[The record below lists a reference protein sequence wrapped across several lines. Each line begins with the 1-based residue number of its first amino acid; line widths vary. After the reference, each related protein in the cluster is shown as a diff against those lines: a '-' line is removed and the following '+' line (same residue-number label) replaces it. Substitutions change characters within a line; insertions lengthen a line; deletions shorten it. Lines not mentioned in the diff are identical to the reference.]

1 MSKQT
6 STISAINLAQFIAEK
21 TDRNLFLTGK
31 AGTGKTVFL
40 KEFKEHTK
48 KRIAVLAPTGISA
61 INAGAQ
67 TIHSFFR
74 FDFSPY
80 IPSAINISTQDD
92 AETYG
97 NEVLREVDMI
107 IIDEISM
114 VRADLLDRIDHKLRL
129 SRSCNKRFGGVQLL
143 MIGDLFQLPPVVT
156 RADRDLLDKYYA
168 SNYYFFNSEALKDVG
183 FDTVCLNKVY
193 RQSDEE
199 FLKILDSAR
208 LGNLNWNCIN
218 KLNSRFIPDYEAKD
232 DSDYITMVSLKRD
245 ADRIND
251 SKLNNI
257 DASSQQYNA
266 TINGKFPKDAYPVPE
281 NLVLKVGTQV
291 MFAKNNYNVGYR
303 NGTIGKI
310 SRLEDDYITVNVGGR
325 DISVGRSSWEN
336 VEYVLDNENRVINED
351 VVGRFVQ
358 FPLKPAWAITV
369 HKSQGLTFDN
379 AVIDLPHT
387 FESGQAYVAFSRC
400 RALEGIVLKRK
411 VNPSTF
417 FVDKVIV
424 SFYDQLEKNL
434 DVVANRVSYIPFEW
448 DETPEENNE
457 TAAIDTEL
465 AEALKSWRLEES
477 RSKNLRAFQILTN
490 RALNEIAIVK
500 PKNLEQLGYIS
511 GVGLSTISKF
521 GEDIIRIVNGGTVV
535 TKSEVKATHPAMTQA
550 SPASLEN
557 KKSWDVTLEMYCAGK
572 SVSEI
577 VKERGLTQDTIYNH
591 LMRFVD
597 SGELDA
603 HEFVSG
609 EIIREVRVFKANNPE
624 CERLKE
630 IFDGLGGK
638 VSYSEIRFALKC
650 L

>member
-1 MSKQT
+1 MSKQ
-6 STISAINLAQFIAEK
+6 SNTISAINLAQFIAEK

-156 RADRDLLDKYYA
+156 KADRDLLDKYYA

-281 NLVLKVGTQV
+281 NLVLKV
-291 MFAKNNYNVGYR
+291 A
-303 NGTIGKI
+303 
-310 SRLEDDYITVNVGGR
+310 
-325 DISVGRSSWEN
+325 
-336 VEYVLDNENRVINED
+336 
-351 VVGRFVQ
+351 
-358 FPLKPAWAITV
+358 
-369 HKSQGLTFDN
+369 
-379 AVIDLPHT
+379 
-387 FESGQAYVAFSRC
+387 
-400 RALEGIVLKRK
+400 
-411 VNPSTF
+411 
-417 FVDKVIV
+417 
-424 SFYDQLEKNL
+424 
-434 DVVANRVSYIPFEW
+434 
-448 DETPEENNE
+448 
-457 TAAIDTEL
+457 
-465 AEALKSWRLEES
+465 
-477 RSKNLRAFQILTN
+477 
-490 RALNEIAIVK
+490 
-500 PKNLEQLGYIS
+500 
-511 GVGLSTISKF
+511 ISKGHF
-521 GEDIIRIVNGGTVV
+521 
-535 TKSEVKATHPAMTQA
+535 
-550 SPASLEN
+550 
-557 KKSWDVTLEMYCAGK
+557 C
-572 SVSEI
+572 
-577 VKERGLTQDTIYNH
+577 
-591 LMRFVD
+591 F
-597 SGELDA
+597 
-603 HEFVSG
+603 
-609 EIIREVRVFKANNPE
+609 
-624 CERLKE
+624 C
-630 IFDGLGGK
+630 
-638 VSYSEIRFALKC
+638 
-650 L
+650 

>member
-21 TDRNLFLTGK
+21 TNRNLFLTGK

-48 KRIAVLAPTGISA
+48 KRVAVLAPTGISA

-80 IPSAINISTQDD
+80 IPSAINICTQDD

-97 NEVLREVDMI
+97 NEILSEVDMI
-107 IIDEISM
+107 VIDEISM
-114 VRADLLDRIDHKLRL
+114 VRADMLDRIDNKLRK
-129 SRSCNKRFGGVQLL
+129 SRCSNKRFGGVQLL

-156 RADRDLLDKYYA
+156 KADRDLLDKYYA

-183 FDTVCLNKVY
+183 FDTVCLDKVY

-218 KLNSRFIPDYEAKD
+218 KLNSRFVPDYVVKD

-291 MFAKNNYNVGYR
+291 MFSKNNYNVGYR
-303 NGTIGKI
+303 NGTIGKV
-310 SRLEDDYITVNVGGR
+310 SRLEDDYITVNVDGR

-379 AVIDLPHT
+379 AVIDLPYT

-400 RALEGIVLKRK
+400 RTLEGIVLKRK

-434 DVVANRVSYIPFEW
+434 DVIANRVSYIPFEW

-457 TAAIDTEL
+457 TAAVDTEL

-511 GVGLSTISKF
+511 GVGLSTISRF
-521 GEDIIRIVNGGTVV
+521 GEDIIKIVNGGLVA
-535 TKSEVKATHPAMTQA
+535 TKSEVKATRPAMTQA

-557 KKSWDVTLEMYCAGK
+557 KKSWDVTLEMYRAGK

-577 VKERGLTQDTIYNH
+577 VKERGFTQDTIYNH